1 MKISYNPKRN
11 IAYIQL
17 QKSETTVVSHPL
29 SDDVVVDIS
38 ADGKIF
44 GIELLNANKQL
55 KLDAGMLLVENELTG
70 KCHKINLSAGL

>member
-17 QKSETTVVSHPL
+17 QKRETTVKSHQL
-29 SDDVVVDIS
+29 SDDVVIDIS

-44 GIELLNANKQL
+44 GIELLNANEQL
-55 KLDAGMLLVENELTG
+55 RLDAGKLLVENELTG
-70 KCHKINLSAGL
+70 ECHKINF

>member
-17 QKSETTVVSHPL
+17 QKTETTVESHYL
-29 SDDVVVDIS
+29 SDDVVVDIA
-38 ADGKIF
+38 ADGRIF

-55 KLDAGMLLVENELTG
+55 KLDKGKLLIENELTG
-70 KCHKINLSAGL
+70 ENHEVLFANEK

>member
-17 QKSETTVVSHPL
+17 QKTETTVESHYL
-29 SDDVVVDIS
+29 SDDVVVDI
-38 ADGKIF
+38 AVDGRIF

-55 KLDAGMLLVENELTG
+55 KLDKGKLLIENELTG
-70 KCHKINLSAGL
+70 ENHEVLIATEQ